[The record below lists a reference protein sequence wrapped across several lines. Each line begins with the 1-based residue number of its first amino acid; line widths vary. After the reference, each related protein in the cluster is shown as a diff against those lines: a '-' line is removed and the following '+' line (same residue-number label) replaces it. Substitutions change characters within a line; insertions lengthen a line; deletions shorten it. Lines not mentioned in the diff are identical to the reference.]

1 MWKDF
6 VAYQL
11 PALSRNVRVEMFI
24 RQLISTICTGCTDVQ
39 VLATCHAN
47 LSSERGR
54 RKLSLVTG
62 RFWTD
67 TAESSTSLLVVP
79 NPKTAACTFGVA
91 VIVPQTRLKTWMWR
105 APRAQLI
112 RIGMEPESNN
122 LYETPEHY
130 SLGVLSC
137 QEWYWARQS
146 LSFFMSKQRLE
157 LPTIEWSEN
166 ESLGVCRWLP
176 DQFLKDSKTLTLP
189 GCVSTVFWELRQAMY
204 LQTTPGWALKLPGD
218 DMVADNGRQLIGSLM
233 RWIAALIAEQVE
245 RHEDLVHRQAICQ
258 LRAKPEF
265 GWPVQLASLHRPDI
279 SVEMLLQSRDISYQI
294 MMPEI
299 SATRRP
305 VFSLKG
311 AKDFLVGLKLPA

>member
-1 MWKDF
+1 MHKAVVQYGNPLLSAVPGRMGKYDLDF
-6 VAYQL
+6 KNPPGSSANMKNTS
-11 PALSRNVRVEMFI
+11 A
-24 RQLISTICTGCTDVQ
+24 QLISMICTDCTDVQ

-47 LSSERGR
+47 LTAEEARDTAERGR
-54 RKLSLVTG
+54 RKLSLVAG

-122 LYETPEHY
+122 LYEAQQNY

-137 QEWYWARQS
+137 QERYWARQS
-146 LSFFMSKQRLE
+146 ASYFVSQQHRQD
-157 LPTIEWSEN
+157 LPKHEWSEDR
-166 ESLGVCRWLP
+166 SLTVRRWLP
-176 DQFLKDSKTLTLP
+176 AQFLKDSKTLTLP
-189 GCVSTVFWELRQAMY
+189 GCVSTVFWELHQAMY

-218 DMVADNGRQLIGSLM
+218 DSVAEDGRLLIGSLM

-245 RHEDLVHRQAICQ
+245 RHAELVHMNATCP
-258 LRAKPEF
+258 LRVMPEF
-265 GWPVQLASLHRPDI
+265 GWPVQ
-279 SVEMLLQSRDISYQI
+279 
-294 MMPEI
+294 
-299 SATRRP
+299 
-305 VFSLKG
+305 
-311 AKDFLVGLKLPA
+311 